1 MKIRTSTFVT
11 LVIMGFAVLCV
22 EIVSAQAPA
31 RGSAGSAP
39 QGRGVAAPAPARAPA
54 RSAPQQ
60 VHANLLQVMRG
71 ILFPN
76 SNVIFSA
83 QTQDPAGVKKD
94 ADATASVNP
103 LAGMYGGWEAIE
115 NSGLAIAESANLLT
129 LPGRVCSNGKP
140 VPVGNA
146 DWQQFVSGLRD
157 AGMAAYKAGQS
168 KNMDKVVEAA
178 DTVTTA
184 CMNCHDVYREKTPKQ
199 GGLAARCTK

>member
-1 MKIRTSTFVT
+1 MRIRTHTFVA
-11 LVIMGFAVLCV
+11 LVIISFAALCV
-22 EIVSAQAPA
+22 EIVSAQAP
-31 RGSAGSAP
+31 
-39 QGRGVAAPAPARAPA
+39 QGRGAAGPTRAPA

-76 SNVIFSA
+76 SNVIFFA
-83 QTQDPAGVKKD
+83 QTQDPAGVKQD

-103 LAGMYGGWEAIE
+103 LAGMYGGWQAIE
-115 NSGLAIAESANLLT
+115 NSGLAIAEAANLLT
-129 LPGRVCSNGKP
+129 IPGRVCSNGKP
-140 VPVGNA
+140 VPSQNA
-146 DWQQFVSGLRD
+146 DWQQFVKGLRG

-168 KNMDKVVEAA
+168 KNMDTVVEAA

>member
-1 MKIRTSTFVT
+1 MRIRRHTFVA
-11 LVIMGFAVLCV
+11 LVIIGFAVLCV
-22 EIVSAQAPA
+22 EIASAQAPA
-31 RGSAGSAP
+31 RGPAGSAP
-39 QGRGVAAPAPARAPA
+39 QGRGAAAPGARGPA

-76 SNVIFSA
+76 SNVIFAA
-83 QTQDPAGVKKD
+83 QTQDPAGVKPD

-103 LAGMYGGWEAIE
+103 LAGMYGGWQAIE
-115 NSGLAIAESANLLT
+115 NSGLALAEAANLLT
-129 LPGRVCSNGKP
+129 IPGRRCSNGKP
-140 VPVGNA
+140 VPLQNA
-146 DWQQFVSGLRD
+146 DWQQFVKGLRD

-168 KNMDKVVEAA
+168 KNMDTVVEAA

>member
-1 MKIRTSTFVT
+1 MKIRRPTFVT
-11 LVIMGFAVLCV
+11 LVITGFALLCV
-22 EIVSAQAPA
+22 AIVSAQAPA
-31 RGSAGSAP
+31 RG
-39 QGRGVAAPAPARAPA
+39 RGAAAPPARGPA

-60 VHANLLQVMRG
+60 VHATLLQVMRG

-76 SNVIFSA
+76 SNVIFAA
-83 QTQDPAGVKKD
+83 QTQDPAGVKQD

-103 LAGMYGGWEAIE
+103 LAGMYGGWQAIE
-115 NSGLAIAESANLLT
+115 NSGLAIAEAANLLT
-129 LPGRVCSNGKP
+129 IPGRLCSNGKP
-140 VPVGNA
+140 VPLQNA
-146 DWQQFVSGLRD
+146 DWQQFVKGLRD

-168 KNMDKVVEAA
+168 KNMDTVVEAA

>member
-1 MKIRTSTFVT
+1 MRIRTRTFVA
-11 LVIMGFAVLCV
+11 LVIIGFAVLCV
-22 EIVSAQAPA
+22 EIASAQAPA
-31 RGSAGSAP
+31 RGPAGSAP
-39 QGRGVAAPAPARAPA
+39 QGRGGAAPAARGPA

-76 SNVIFSA
+76 SNVIFLA

-103 LAGMYGGWEAIE
+103 LAGMYGGWQAIE
-115 NSGLAIAESANLLT
+115 NSGLALAEAANLLT
-129 LPGRVCSNGKP
+129 IPGRLCSNGKP
-140 VPVGNA
+140 VPLQNT
-146 DWQQFVSGLRD
+146 DWQQFVKGLRD

-168 KNMDKVVEAA
+168 KNMDTVVEAA

>member
-1 MKIRTSTFVT
+1 MYIRTPTFVT

-22 EIVSAQAPA
+22 AIVSAQAPA
-31 RGSAGSAP
+31 RGPAGSAP
-39 QGRGVAAPAPARAPA
+39 QGRGAAAPVRAPA

-83 QTQDPAGVKKD
+83 QTQDPAGVKQD

-103 LAGMYGGWEAIE
+103 LAGMYGGWQAIE
-115 NSGLAIAESANLLT
+115 NSGLAMAEAANLLT
-129 LPGRVCSNGKP
+129 IPGRVCSNGKP
-140 VPVGNA
+140 VPSQNA
-146 DWQQFVSGLRD
+146 DWQQFVKGLRD

-168 KNMDKVVEAA
+168 KNMDMVVEAA